1 MTPDALPRRLIFKLY
16 ILRGLCYTYG
26 MKKID
31 FVRAAAVVAAA
42 GLLLGGCSADIKKT
56 GSIEAGAHTIEY
68 IAETTGRQRKKA
80 EDEVLRIEQ
89 YLAGSGLNSE
99 IARINAHSGSPVEP
113 SAEIMALIK
122 TALDVSMLSYG
133 AYDLTAYPYE
143 RLWGLFD
150 SPRIPDEIEL
160 LEAGATVD
168 YSAVV
173 LTKNS
178 IETEPKMEIGLAG
191 LIDGYIAS
199 RITSLWSAAGVK
211 GGLITVGGC
220 TAAFGTDENKAAFA
234 IDVADAAG
242 NTAGRL
248 ALADT
253 SASTARLSDSNV
265 IDGVSYCRI
274 IDPGTGRPADG
285 QVESVTVICS
295 DAARGCALARA
306 ILVGGD
312 AARLCAMAGDF
323 SYVIIY
329 RDGSLAVSAD
339 APFTPQV
346 GYAGSII
353 TEK

>member
-1 MTPDALPRRLIFKLY
+1 
-16 ILRGLCYTYG
+16 
-26 MKKID
+26 MKKLN
-31 FVRAAAVVAAA
+31 FTKAAALVATA

-56 GSIEAGAHTIEY
+56 GSIEAGTHTIEY
-68 IAETTGRQRKKA
+68 IAETTEHQRKKA

-89 YLAGSGLNSE
+89 YLGGSGQKSE

-113 SAEIMALIK
+113 SAEAMALIK

-150 SPRIPDEIEL
+150 SPRVPTEIER
-160 LEAGATVD
+160 LEAGAAVD
-168 YSAVV
+168 YCAVAI
-173 LTKNS
+173 TKNS
-178 IETEPKMEIGLAG
+178 IQTEPKMEIGLAG

-199 RITSLWSAAGVK
+199 RIASLWGAAGVK
-211 GGLITVGGC
+211 GGMITVGGC
-220 TAAFGTDENKAAFA
+220 TAAFGTDENKAAFT
-234 IDVADAAG
+234 IEVVDAAG
-242 NTAGRL
+242 NIAGEL
-248 ALADT
+248 TLADT

-265 IDGVSYCRI
+265 IDGISYCRI
-274 IDPGTGRPADG
+274 IDPRTGKPADG

-329 RDGSLAVSAD
+329 KDGGMAVSAD
-339 APFTPQV
+339 APFALRD
-346 GYAGSII
+346 GYTGAIT